1 MTAEQALRSKL
12 GHVIMAVVWFMLLA
26 SLAASTGGPIG
37 LILLV
42 IGVGG
47 AAYLVYRRFTT
58 GWTVVDAV
66 RSATDGSRR

>member
-12 GHVIMAVVWFMLLA
+12 GHVVMAVVWFMLLA
-26 SLAASTGGPIG
+26 SLAASTGGLIG

-42 IGVGG
+42 VGAGG

-58 GWTVVDAV
+58 GWTVLDAL
-66 RSATDGSRR
+66 RTTDASRR